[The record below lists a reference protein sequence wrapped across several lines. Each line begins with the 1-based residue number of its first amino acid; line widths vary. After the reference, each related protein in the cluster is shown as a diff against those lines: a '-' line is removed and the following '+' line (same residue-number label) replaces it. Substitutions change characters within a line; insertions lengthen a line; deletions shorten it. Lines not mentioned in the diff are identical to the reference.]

1 MTQNK
6 SYSRPLRHLCAHLLP
21 PCLRSPQLPPP
32 ATCGSENASGRS
44 CFGASSAAVPSAQNA
59 LPPNTYVVIASLLSG
74 LCSNVILSERSSRT
88 ILSRIAWA
96 RARAHGGNNFST
108 RLLLWPFPK
117 FWAWRPP
124 VDSFPQRSRGWI
136 SSKACRRPVPPH
148 PCAPQRGLGLSP
160 GSGRDAGAGLSLVC
174 SISALVGRL
183 LVLGLS
189 CNFFLVN
196 ALLHH
201 GFVNSP
207 C

>member
-6 SYSRPLRHLCAHLLP
+6 SYSRPLRHLRAHLLP

-96 RARAHGGNNFST
+96 RARA
-108 RLLLWPFPK
+108 RRQQLLH
-117 FWAWRPP
+117 ASSP
-124 VDSFPQRSRGWI
+124 VAFPQ
-136 SSKACRRPVPPH
+136 
-148 PCAPQRGLGLSP
+148 
-160 GSGRDAGAGLSLVC
+160 
-174 SISALVGRL
+174 
-183 LVLGLS
+183 VLGMAPPCGQLPA
-189 CNFFLVN
+189 
-196 ALLHH
+196 ALQRVDFQQGLQAPRSSTSMRSPTRSGAQPWLWEGRRGGALPRVLHL
-201 GFVNSP
+201 GPGGAAARSWAEL
-207 C
+207 